1 MGGLLMLTIVGIT
14 VLIIFIILWRAGIL
28 DDLQKGKFYR
38 QGKKDIQES
47 KQLTPASSDPEMN
60 KRLEVF
66 KEFIDELP
74 DDEIE
79 D

>member
-1 MGGLLMLTIVGIT
+1 MLPIIGVT
-14 VLIIFIILWRAGIL
+14 VLIVFIILWRSGIL
-28 DDLQKGKFYR
+28 DDLQKGKLYR
-38 QGKKDIQES
+38 QSGRDVQES
-47 KQLTPASSDPEMN
+47 KQLKRGPTDPEMN

-79 D
+79 E

>member
-1 MGGLLMLTIVGIT
+1 MLPIIGIT
-14 VLIIFIILWRAGIL
+14 VLIIFIILWRSGIL
-28 DDLQKGKFYR
+28 DDLQKGRLYR
-38 QGKKDIQES
+38 QRGRENQES
-47 KQLTPASSDPEMN
+47 KQLTVGSSDSDMN

-79 D
+79 E

>member
-1 MGGLLMLTIVGIT
+1 MLPIIGIT
-14 VLIIFIILWRAGIL
+14 VLIIFIILWRSGIL
-28 DDLQKGKFYR
+28 DDLQKGRFSR
-38 QGKKDIQES
+38 QGKKDIQET
-47 KQLTPASSDPEMN
+47 KQLTPTSSDPEMN

-66 KEFIDELP
+66 REFIDELP